1 MSKTICTKHE
11 QARETAKPAAARNHC
26 VALELNWLNY
36 LVEFA
41 SMQSAVRGYNVLDLA
56 HFELTW

>member
-11 QARETAKPAAARNHC
+11 QAREIAKPAAAMNHC
-26 VALELNWLNY
+26 VALELNWLIY

-41 SMQSAVRGYNVLDLA
+41 SRQSTVRRHNVLDLA